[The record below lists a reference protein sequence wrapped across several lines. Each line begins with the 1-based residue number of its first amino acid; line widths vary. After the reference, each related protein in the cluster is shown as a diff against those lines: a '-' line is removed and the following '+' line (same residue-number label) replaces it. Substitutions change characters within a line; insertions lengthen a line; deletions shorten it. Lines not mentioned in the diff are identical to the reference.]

1 MLFLSLCMHVLFAG
15 LLLQTQLDSG
25 KFNLLNVTKGKRAP
39 RVGKELN
46 VSITAHVEP
55 RREVVNQS
63 MQHMFIEQPI
73 QLNYTGFVFYC
84 DQWMKKRNPVRLECL
99 KPRWLFGAERV
110 NIQVHVFGL

>member
-15 LLLQTQLDSG
+15 LLRQTQLDSG
-25 KFNLLNVTKGKRAP
+25 KFNLLSVTKEKRAP

-46 VSITAHVEP
+46 VSITAQVEP

-63 MQHMFIEQPI
+63 MQHMFIEQLL

-84 DQWMKKRNPVRLECL
+84 DQWMKKEILLYWNALIPDGYLEL
-99 KPRWLFGAERV
+99 RV
-110 NIQVHVFGL
+110 NIQVHVFGP